1 MSPCLRTNGG
11 KPLWSVGHLDAFPL
25 PLCPISSHFLVL
37 RRVEAL
43 GGTSGRRCVSAGFR
57 GLRFSTLLP
66 CPACLTAPTFCR
78 MALTQD
84 SSLPPNGPR
93 SQLPE
98 LVAELRTGP
107 EEGSEAVASGEWW
120 KEPS

>member
-1 MSPCLRTNGG
+1 M
-11 KPLWSVGHLDAFPL
+11 
-25 PLCPISSHFLVL
+25 
-37 RRVEAL
+37 
-43 GGTSGRRCVSAGFR
+43 SAGFR

-66 CPACLTAPTFCR
+66 AQHVLQLEPTFWR

-107 EEGSEAVASGEWW
+107 EEGSEAVAAGEWW

>member
-1 MSPCLRTNGG
+1 
-11 KPLWSVGHLDAFPL
+11 
-25 PLCPISSHFLVL
+25 
-37 RRVEAL
+37 
-43 GGTSGRRCVSAGFR
+43 
-57 GLRFSTLLP
+57 
-66 CPACLTAPTFCR
+66 

-107 EEGSEAVASGEWW
+107 EEGSEAVAAGEWW